1 MRRRK
6 KEIGSEEIEA
16 DCVRYGVQICIDYH
30 MPVRIRGFT
39 TFLGSGYL
47 VMINGQQDDISRI
60 KTFLHELAHIKA
72 QHLASDIP
80 RDIME
85 SQAVSFAHHIWY
97 VNNYD

>member
-1 MRRRK
+1 MRRKRG
-6 KEIGSEEIEA
+6 EIGSEELEA
-16 DCVRYGVQICIDYH
+16 DCVRYNIHIVVDYR
-30 MPVRIRGFT
+30 MPIRIKGYT
-39 TFLGSGYL
+39 TTCGSGYL